1 MHSKASTTAAT
12 TTSWLSPGSL
22 LRISIAVAL
31 VTIVLKMLAW
41 QLTGSVGLLSDAL
54 EAFVNLAGAIF
65 ALAMVTIAQR
75 PADVGHPYGHH
86 KAEYFSAGFEGLL
99 VVGASAA
106 IIWVSVDRW
115 LHPQPLQRL
124 DWGLGLSLLS
134 TVLNGGLAWVMLRS
148 ARRYRSMAL
157 EGDAKHLMTDV
168 YTSIGVV
175 LGLGLAQVTGWVWLD
190 AAVGLLVG
198 LNILWHGGQLVWRSS
213 QGLMDVAVEPAQLQ
227 TIEAI
232 LAQQTAEVQAATN
245 AHIVFDSLTTR
256 QAGERSFVDLHLHVP
271 GSWSLFQAARWRDQ
285 TEAAL
290 MAAVPGLHAR
300 IELLPT
306 GIDTVFERQHSTV
319 QPADRRPD

>member
-1 MHSKASTTAAT
+1 MSTTVPAP
-12 TTSWLSPGSL
+12 TSSWYTPRSL
-22 LRISIAVAL
+22 LRIAVVVAL

-54 EAFVNLAGAIF
+54 ESFVNLAGAMF
-65 ALAMVTIAQR
+65 ALVMVTIAER
-75 PADVGHPYGHH
+75 PADADHPYGHH

-99 VVGASAA
+99 VVGASMA
-106 IIWVSVDRW
+106 IIWASVNRW
-115 LHPQPLQRL
+115 MHPQPIERL
-124 DWGLGLSLLS
+124 DWGLGLSLVS
-134 TVLNGGLAWVMLRS
+134 TALNGGLAWVMFRS
-148 ARRYRSMAL
+148 ARLYRSIAL
-157 EGDAKHLMTDV
+157 EGDAKHLVTDV

-175 LGLGLAQVTGWVWLD
+175 LGLALAALTGWVWLD

-232 LAQQTAEVQAATN
+232 LAQQTAAVQAATDE
-245 AHIVFDSLTTR
+245 HIVFDSLSTR
-256 QAGERSFVDLHLHVP
+256 QAGARSFVDLHLHVP

-290 MAAVPGLHAR
+290 MTAVPGLHAR
-300 IELLPT
+300 IELLPQGT
-306 GIDTVFERQHSTV
+306 HTLYELQ
-319 QPADRRPD
+319 ANRPCSSIVR

>member
-1 MHSKASTTAAT
+1 MNTTVPAP
-12 TTSWLSPGSL
+12 TSSWRTPRSL
-22 LRISIAVAL
+22 LRISVGMAL

-54 EAFVNLAGAIF
+54 ESFVNLAGAMF

-75 PADVGHPYGHH
+75 PADEDHPYGHH

-99 VVGASAA
+99 VVGASVA
-106 IIWVSVDRW
+106 IIWASVNRW
-115 LHPQPLQRL
+115 MHPQALERL
-124 DWGLGLSLLS
+124 DWGLGLSLVS
-134 TVLNGGLAWVMLRS
+134 TVLNGGLAWVMFRS
-148 ARRYRSMAL
+148 ARLYRSMAL

-175 LGLGLAQVTGWVWLD
+175 LGLALAAWTGWAWLD

-232 LAQQTAEVQAATN
+232 LAQQTAAVQAATGE
-245 AHIVFDSLTTR
+245 HIVFDSLSTR
-256 QAGERSFVDLHLHVP
+256 QAGARSFVDLHLHVP

-306 GIDTVFERQHSTV
+306 GIDTVFERQHSTA
-319 QPADRRPD
+319 QPADGRPD